1 MNTLGIV
8 FSGVAGLVVV
18 LLPLAL
24 AYRQLR
30 RRRTAR
36 ALRITG
42 PRGIVEHRY
51 VKIGGVEQWI
61 QIRGEDRDNPVL
73 LVLHGGPG
81 SPYAVFT
88 PLIRSWERRF
98 TVVQWDRRG
107 VGKTRGRSGP
117 APAGTNTFEQLVDD
131 SIEVID
137 FLRGHLGVERVT
149 LLAGSMGSMIGVPL
163 AVRRP
168 DLLNALVLTDL
179 YVDMHRNEAIGYE
192 KALERVRAAG
202 NTKAVAA
209 LEGIGGDP
217 ARWELRAW
225 LTKMDWTMKTDP
237 VTPNAV
243 AKLLFPLAFTSPIY
257 TLRDIKHLL
266 GGFLATQKEMFDQ
279 YLNYDA
285 ARSGHHF
292 EIPVVILQGA
302 TDVLT
307 ITELAQEY
315 HAVIDAPAKA
325 LALIEGASHF
335 AAFTQPNRFLVELD
349 RYAGRDSATR

>member
-1 MNTLGIV
+1 MSTLGICIALLV
-8 FSGVAGLVVV
+8 PGLVLV
-18 LLPLAL
+18 AL

-30 RRRTAR
+30 RRATAR

-42 PRGIVEHRY
+42 PRGIAEQRY
-51 VKIGGVEQWI
+51 VSVGGLDQWL

-88 PLIRSWERRF
+88 PLIRSWEARF

-131 SIEVID
+131 SIEVIE

-149 LLAGSMGSMIGVPL
+149 LLAGSMGSMVGVPL

-168 DLLNALVLTDL
+168 DLLDALVLTDL
-179 YVDMHRNEAIGYE
+179 YTDMHRNEAVGYE
-192 KALERVRAAG
+192 QALRRIRAAG
-202 NTKAVAA
+202 DTKAVAK
-209 LEGIGGDP
+209 LEAIGGDP
-217 ARWELRAW
+217 AAWDLRAW
-225 LTKMDWTMKTDP
+225 QTKMDLTMRTDP

-243 AKLLFPLAFTSPIY
+243 TKLLMPLAFTSPIY
-257 TLRDIKHLL
+257 SLRDVFDLL
-266 GGFLATQKEMFDQ
+266 AGFLATQKEMFDQ

-285 ARSGHHF
+285 GRYGHRF

-307 ITELAQEY
+307 ITELAEEY
-315 HAVIDAPAKA
+315 HARLDAPVKT

-335 AAFTQPNRFLVELD
+335 AAFTQPARFLVELD
-349 RYAGRDSATR
+349 RHVGRDSAIR